1 MSPQKENPTLHFSSC
16 LFILAAGILLL
27 LFLDQWSKQLA
38 VLHLKNAPSHELI
51 PGVLELH
58 YLENTGMAFG
68 MLEGKRVFFLLLC
81 LVFFA
86 AAVYVFLRIPKNT
99 YYLPILIILAFMT
112 AGAAGNFIDR
122 AFRGYVVDFIY
133 ISLIHFPIF
142 NLADIYVTVSAVLLV
157 LFVGLKYKEEDFAFL
172 NPRKKG

>member
-1 MSPQKENPTLHFSSC
+1 MSPKKENRTLHFSSC

-27 LFLDQWSKQLA
+27 LDQWSKQLA
-38 VLHLKNAPSHELI
+38 VLHLKNAPSRELI

-86 AAVYVFLRIPKNT
+86 AAAYVFLRIPKNT